1 MRKLAALA
9 LAAGLT
15 GCISLPKLHVGAGV
29 SAVLPDESALEN
41 TFQVDMF
48 ARVNVAMVQVEGSVG
63 WKEYDYA
70 EDTGFEEGTL
80 ESIPIAVTVR
90 YVSGAALFRYF
101 VGGGLLWNVTSYDEI
116 TGSALSAD
124 NAIGYRALAGVD
136 IKVVEDFRM
145 SVEVQYD
152 FDEAGIESTIL
163 GETVDTSG
171 LTARLAVAYNF

>member
-48 ARVNVAMVQVEGSVG
+48 ARVDVAMVQVEGSVG

-80 ESIPIAVTVR
+80 ESIPIAV
-90 YVSGAALFRYF
+90 AALFRYF